1 MRPEMNSFPA
11 FFNFTPENS
20 TYSKIFTIHM
30 KYFLILFS
38 LLFILFSCKDGEEK
52 TTKSEVNKE
61 VKTDQLEEL
70 SDEIVESPNDPN
82 LYIKRALIYRKRNL
96 LDLGLK
102 DVDRALSIDSTVSYF
117 HSVKGDFFFA
127 KGELRNARLS
137 FENAIRFDDTNTEA
151 LVKLGEVNFYL
162 RRYEEAL
169 DHINNALRE
178 DDQLAQ
184 AYFLKGYIFKELGDT
199 VLAKSSFQTATEVN
213 PSHFEAFMELGS
225 LYSYENDPLAIDYFE
240 TALQINPKSAEA
252 YYNKG
257 MFLQS
262 NGKIDQALQVYQ
274 AMVKAD
280 PNNFLGYYNMGYI
293 YLTEYL
299 EYETAQAYFDS
310 VLMVKPAYVDA
321 LYNKGLC
328 SEEMGRKGEAESIY
342 RQVLDINPQHDLAA
356 RGLERVLY
364 E

>member
-1 MRPEMNSFPA
+1 MNSFPA
-11 FFNFTPENS
+11 FFNFTPYNP
-20 TYSKIFTIHM
+20 TYSKIFVNYM
-30 KYFLILFS
+30 KYFAILFS
-38 LLFILFSCKDGEEK
+38 LLFILFSCKEGGEPR
-52 TTKSEVNKE
+52 NKIE
-61 VKTDQLEEL
+61 AKKQVKKDRLEDL
-70 SDEIVESPNDPN
+70 SDEIVESPNNPN
-82 LYIKRALIYRKRNL
+82 LYIKRALIYKKRNL

-137 FENAIRFDDTNTEA
+137 FEDALRFDDTNSDA

-169 DHINNALRE
+169 KHINDALRE

-213 PSHFEAFMELGS
+213 PDHFEAFMELGS

-262 NGKIDQALQVYQ
+262 NGEVDQALDVYQ
-274 AMVKAD
+274 SMVQTD

-299 EYETAQAYFDS
+299 EYEIAQAYFDS

-328 SEEMGRKGEAESIY
+328 SEELGRKGEAESTY
-342 RQVLDINPQHDLAA
+342 RQVLDIDPQHDLAA
-356 RGLERVLY
+356 KGLERVLY
-364 E
+364 Q

>member
-1 MRPEMNSFPA
+1 
-11 FFNFTPENS
+11 
-20 TYSKIFTIHM
+20 M
-30 KYFLILFS
+30 KYFVILTS
-38 LLFILFSCKDGEEK
+38 LLFLVFACEERNESGEKAKTKEK
-52 TTKSEVNKE
+52 
-61 VKTDQLEEL
+61 VKKDQLEEL
-70 SDEIVESPNDPN
+70 SDDIVESPNDPN
-82 LYIKRALIYRKRNL
+82 LYIKRALLYKKRNL

-102 DVDRALSIDSTVSYF
+102 DLERALSIDSTVSYF

-127 KGELRNARLS
+127 KGELRNARLA
-137 FENAIRFDDTNTEA
+137 FEDAIRYDDTNTDA

-213 PSHFEAFMELGS
+213 PNHFEAFMELGS
-225 LYSYENDPLAIDYFE
+225 IYSYENDPLAVDYFE

-262 NGKIDQALQVYQ
+262 NGKIDQALEVYQ
-274 AMVKAD
+274 NMVQTD

-328 SEEMGRKGEAESIY
+328 SEELGRIGEAESIY
-342 RQVLDINPQHDLAA
+342 RQVLDIDPQHDLAA

-364 E
+364 Q

>member
-1 MRPEMNSFPA
+1 
-11 FFNFTPENS
+11 
-20 TYSKIFTIHM
+20 M
-30 KYFLILFS
+30 KYFTILFA
-38 LLFILFSCKDGEEK
+38 FGFFLFSCDNNPKK
-52 TTKSEVNKE
+52 KSQRQAVKE
-61 VKTDQLEEL
+61 IKQDRLEEL
-70 SDEIVESPNDPN
+70 SDEIIESPNNPN
-82 LYIKRALIYRKRNL
+82 LYIKRALIYKKKNL

-102 DVDRALSIDSTVSYF
+102 DVDRAMSIDSTVSYF
-117 HSVKGDFFFA
+117 HSVKGDFYFT
-127 KGELRNARLS
+127 KGELRNARLA
-137 FENAIRFDDTNTEA
+137 FENAIRFDNTNTDA

-178 DDQLAQ
+178 NDQLAQ

-213 PSHFEAFMELGS
+213 PNHFEAFMELGS

-240 TALQINPKSAEA
+240 TALQINPNSAEA

-262 NGKIDQALQVYQ
+262 NGQIEQALEVYTE
-274 AMVKAD
+274 MVKTD

-293 YLTEYL
+293 YLTDYL

-310 VLMVKPAYVDA
+310 VLMIKPAYVDA

-328 SEEMGRKGEAESIY
+328 SEEMNRNGEAEAIY
-342 RQVLDINPQHDLAA
+342 RKVLDIDPQHDLAA
-356 RGLERVLY
+356 MGLERVLY
-364 E
+364 Q

>member
-1 MRPEMNSFPA
+1 MNLFPA
-11 FFNFTPENS
+11 FFIFKDKNLLFCKTFTF
-20 TYSKIFTIHM
+20 YM
-30 KYFLILFS
+30 KYLTILLA
-38 LLFILFSCKDGEEK
+38 LLFIVSSCDDRPNVQQEKESKKTQTKDK
-52 TTKSEVNKE
+52 
-61 VKTDQLEEL
+61 LEEL
-70 SDEIVESPNDPN
+70 SDEIVDSPNDPN
-82 LYIKRALIYRKRNL
+82 LYIKRALIYKKRNL

-102 DVDRALSIDSTVSYF
+102 DVDRAMSIDSTVSYF
-117 HSVKGDFFFA
+117 HTVKGDFFFS
-127 KGELRNARLS
+127 KGELRNARLA
-137 FENAIRFDDTNTEA
+137 FENAIRFDETNTDA

-169 DHINNALRE
+169 THINDALRE

-199 VLAKSSFQTATEVN
+199 TLAKSSFQTATEVN
-213 PSHFEAFMELGS
+213 PNHFEAFMELGS
-225 LYSYENDPLAIDYFE
+225 LYSYDNNPIAVDYFE
-240 TALQINPKSAEA
+240 TALQINPNSAEA

-262 NGKIDQALQVYQ
+262 DGKIEEAIDVYQ
-274 AMVKAD
+274 KMVKTDA
-280 PNNFLGYYNMGYI
+280 NNFLGYYNMGYI

-299 EYETAQAYFDS
+299 DYETAQAYFDS

-328 SEEMGRKGEAESIY
+328 SEEMNKKGEAESIY
-342 RQVLDINPQHDLAA
+342 RQVLDIDPQHDLAA

-364 E
+364 Q

>member
-1 MRPEMNSFPA
+1 
-11 FFNFTPENS
+11 
-20 TYSKIFTIHM
+20 M
-30 KYFLILFS
+30 KYFTILFAFVF
-38 LLFILFSCKDGEEK
+38 LLSSCENNETITNQEE
-52 TTKSEVNKE
+52 TKKE
-61 VKTDQLEEL
+61 VKNDPLENL
-70 SDEIVESPNDPN
+70 SDEIVDSPNDPN
-82 LYIKRALIYRKRNL
+82 LYIKRALIYKKKNL

-137 FENAIRFDDTNTEA
+137 FEDAIRFDETNADA

-169 DHINNALRE
+169 DYINSALRE

-184 AYFLKGYIFKELGDT
+184 AYFLKGYVFKELGDT

-213 PSHFEAFMELGS
+213 PNHFEAFMELGG
-225 LYSYENDPLAIDYFE
+225 LYSFENDPLAIDYFE
-240 TALQINPKSAEA
+240 TALQINPNSAEA

-262 NGKIDQALQVYQ
+262 NGKFEEAISVYQ
-274 AMVKAD
+274 RMVNSDA
-280 PNNFLGYYNMGYI
+280 NNFLGYYNMGYI

-299 EYETAQAYFDS
+299 EYERAQAYFDS
-310 VLMVKPAYVDA
+310 VLMIKPAYVDA

-342 RQVLDINPQHDLAA
+342 RQVLDIDPQHDLAA